1 MVRFTVLASGSK
13 GNSTVVSGGRTR
25 ILVDA
30 GLSCRELYRRMKLAG
45 EDPATLD
52 AIVVTHEH
60 QDHINGL
67 AVTAR
72 KLGVPVY
79 FTEATHRAWMRWLTP
94 RRQMSYAQWLAL
106 CRKQAAERQ
115 AEPEVKESEVAECD
129 PEASEAESQPKA
141 AVAVDPAPNP
151 ASSPAP
157 DPNSTREPACEPAAP
172 PSLKEDPTWLPAVEY
187 FEAGRPFTIGDIGV
201 SPFTIPH
208 DAADPVGFVFTAE
221 GARLGFATDLGYVT
235 PNVKQQLRSLDLLL
249 LESNHDLEMLRDGP
263 YPWAVKQRVLSR
275 VGHLSNDAASDF
287 LSTGY
292 DGQAAYVILAHLSEN
307 NNLPELA
314 RVAAERA
321 LLGRASLLA
330 NRLLLAEQ
338 HQPLEPI
345 IL

>member
-13 GNSTVVSGGRTR
+13 GNSTVVSSGRTR

-30 GLSCRELYRRMKLAG
+30 GLSCRELFRRMKLAG
-45 EDPATLD
+45 EDPSTLD

-94 RRQMSYAQWLAL
+94 RRQMSYAQWLEL

-115 AEPEVKESEVAECD
+115 AEPETKATEAADCD
-129 PEASEAESQPKA
+129 PEESDAESPAKPA
-141 AVAVDPAPNP
+141 APEVL
-151 ASSPAP
+151 
-157 DPNSTREPACEPAAP
+157 TQREPGTP
-172 PSLKEDPTWLPAVEY
+172 PSLKEDPTWLPSVEY
-187 FEAGRPFTIGDIGV
+187 FEAGRPFTIGDIAV

-221 GARLGFATDLGYVT
+221 GLRLGFATDLGYVT
-235 PNVKQQLRSLDLLL
+235 PNVKQQLRDLDLLL

-287 LSTGY
+287 LSNGY

-314 RVAAERA
+314 RVAAEHA

-338 HQPLEPI
+338 HQPLTPI
-345 IL
+345 VF